1 MKMNLKS
8 LRKYSTAILAAA
20 VLAAG
25 ACYSCAPQT
34 DVVQEAGLEPDSGVD
49 KEPEETES
57 APKEE
62 RPPEETQP
70 SSQAPYVVYVCGQ
83 VKEPGVY
90 ELEPGSRVYQA
101 VEMAGGFGPDAAS
114 WYLNLAQEVADGM
127 KIQVPTEEEAL
138 AWGNSG
144 GSLSVGQGQTETKVN
159 LNTADEEQL
168 MTLTGIGESR
178 AADII
183 RYRQEHGP
191 FERIEDIMNVSGIKE
206 GAFQKI
212 KDSITV

>member
-8 LRKYSTAILAAA
+8 LRKYSTAVLTAA

-25 ACYSCAPQT
+25 ACYSCTPQK
-34 DVVQEAGLEPDSGVD
+34 DGVQEAGLEPESDVD
-49 KEPEETES
+49 EEPEETES
-57 APKEE
+57 APKKE
-62 RPPEETQP
+62 RPPEETKP
-70 SSQAPYVVYVCGQ
+70 SSQASYVVHVCGQ

>member
-20 VLAAG
+20 VLATG
-25 ACYSCAPQT
+25 ACYSCTPQN
-34 DVVQEAGLEPDSGVD
+34 DGVQEAGLEPESDVD
-49 KEPEETES
+49 EEPEETES
-57 APKEE
+57 APKKE
-62 RPPEETQP
+62 RPPEEIKP
-70 SSQAPYVVYVCGQ
+70 SSQASYVVHVCGQ

>member
-8 LRKYSTAILAAA
+8 LRKYSTAVLAAA

-25 ACYSCAPQT
+25 ACYSCAPQK

-70 SSQAPYVVYVCGQ
+70 SSQAPYVVHVCGQ

>member
-25 ACYSCAPQT
+25 ACYSCTPQK
-34 DVVQEAGLEPDSGVD
+34 DGVQEAGLEPDSGVD

>member
-144 GSLSVGQGQTETKVN
+144 GSLSVGQGQTGTKVN

>member
-20 VLAAG
+20 VLATG
-25 ACYSCAPQT
+25 ACYSCTPQK
-34 DVVQEAGLEPDSGVD
+34 DGVQEAGLEPESDVD
-49 KEPEETES
+49 EEPEETES
-57 APKEE
+57 APKKE
-62 RPPEETQP
+62 RPPEEIKP
-70 SSQAPYVVYVCGQ
+70 SSQASYVVHVCGQ

-168 MTLTGIGESR
+168 MTLTGIGEVR
-178 AADII
+178 AEDITA
-183 RYRQEHGP
+183 YRQEHGP
-191 FERIEDIMNVSGIKE
+191 FRQIEDIMQVSGIKE
-206 GAFQKI
+206 AAFAKI
-212 KDSITV
+212 KDDITV

>member
-8 LRKYSTAILAAA
+8 LRKYSTAVLAAA

>member
-8 LRKYSTAILAAA
+8 LRKYSTAVLAAA

-34 DVVQEAGLEPDSGVD
+34 DVVQEAGLEQDSGVD

>member
-25 ACYSCAPQT
+25 ACYSCTPQK
-34 DVVQEAGLEPDSGVD
+34 DGVQEAGLEPESGVD

-70 SSQAPYVVYVCGQ
+70 SSQAPYVVHVCGQ

>member
-25 ACYSCAPQT
+25 ACYSCTPQK
-34 DVVQEAGLEPDSGVD
+34 DGVQEAGLEPESDVD
-49 KEPEETES
+49 EEPEETES
-57 APKEE
+57 APKKE

-70 SSQAPYVVYVCGQ
+70 SSQASYVVHVCGQ

-114 WYLNLAQEVADGM
+114 WYLNLAQEVANGM

>member
-25 ACYSCAPQT
+25 ACYSCTPQK
-34 DVVQEAGLEPDSGVD
+34 DGVQEAGLEPASDVD
-49 KEPEETES
+49 EEPEETES
-57 APKEE
+57 APKKE
-62 RPPEETQP
+62 RPPEEIKP
-70 SSQAPYVVYVCGQ
+70 SSQASYVVHVCGQ

-183 RYRQEHGP
+183 RYRKEHGP

>member
-25 ACYSCAPQT
+25 ACYSCTPQK
-34 DVVQEAGLEPDSGVD
+34 DGVQEAGLEPESDVD
-49 KEPEETES
+49 EEPEETES
-57 APKEE
+57 APKKEH
-62 RPPEETQP
+62 PPEETKP
-70 SSQAPYVVYVCGQ
+70 SSQASYVVHVCGQ

>member
-62 RPPEETQP
+62 RPPEETKP
-70 SSQAPYVVYVCGQ
+70 SSQASYVVHVCGQ

>member
-8 LRKYSTAILAAA
+8 LRKYSTAVLAAA

-62 RPPEETQP
+62 RPPEETKP
-70 SSQAPYVVYVCGQ
+70 SSQASYVVHVCGQ

>member
-8 LRKYSTAILAAA
+8 LRKYSTAVLAAA

-70 SSQAPYVVYVCGQ
+70 SSQAPYVVHVCGQ

-144 GSLSVGQGQTETKVN
+144 GGLSGGQGQTETKVN

-183 RYRQEHGP
+183 RYRQEYGP

>member
-8 LRKYSTAILAAA
+8 LRKYSTAVLAAE

>member
-1 MKMNLKS
+1 
-8 LRKYSTAILAAA
+8 
-20 VLAAG
+20 
-25 ACYSCAPQT
+25 
-34 DVVQEAGLEPDSGVD
+34 
-49 KEPEETES
+49 
-57 APKEE
+57 
-62 RPPEETQP
+62 
-70 SSQAPYVVYVCGQ
+70 
-83 VKEPGVY
+83 
-90 ELEPGSRVYQA
+90 
-101 VEMAGGFGPDAAS
+101 
-114 WYLNLAQEVADGM
+114 M

-191 FERIEDIMNVSGIKE
+191 FERIEDILNVYGIKE
-206 GAFQKI
+206 GDFLQI

>member
-8 LRKYSTAILAAA
+8 LRKYSTAVLTAA

-25 ACYSCAPQT
+25 ACYSCTPQK
-34 DVVQEAGLEPDSGVD
+34 DGVQEAGLEPESDVD
-49 KEPEETES
+49 EEPEETES
-57 APKEE
+57 APKKE
-62 RPPEETQP
+62 RPPEEIKP
-70 SSQAPYVVYVCGQ
+70 SSQASYVVHVCGQ

-144 GSLSVGQGQTETKVN
+144 GSLSVGQGQTGTKVN

>member
-8 LRKYSTAILAAA
+8 LRKYSTAVLAAA

-70 SSQAPYVVYVCGQ
+70 SSQAPYVVHVCGQ

-144 GSLSVGQGQTETKVN
+144 GGLSGGQGQTETKVN

-183 RYRQEHGP
+183 RYRKEHGP